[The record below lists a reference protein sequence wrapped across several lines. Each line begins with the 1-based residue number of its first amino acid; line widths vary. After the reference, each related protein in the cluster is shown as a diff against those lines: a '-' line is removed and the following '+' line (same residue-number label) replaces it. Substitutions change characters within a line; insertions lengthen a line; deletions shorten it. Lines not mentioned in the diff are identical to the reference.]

1 MTLTES
7 NGPLFGANRGSVLG
21 IKLRQSAGND
31 WAQRRRTPNIGP
43 RRQGLRVLL
52 GPPAMNVLTSFP
64 DVKTRLLALVGFIIV
79 PVALLTIVLAS
90 AAHQSF
96 SSGIDRQWRQ
106 TTEEY
111 AVRTRVWLRGATR
124 TLSTSA
130 AVAASAAKDGRRCNA
145 MLDDV
150 VAANG
155 GYEAIRV
162 DFGDGGSCVGA
173 GDPQSA
179 NFAGEAARRLRSQP
193 RVELTRDAT
202 LAAGVFAGL
211 GQSVLAIQAEAPK
224 TASQKWTATALIDP
238 AALARVLEFNPERGD
253 IFALM
258 EKGQKIVA
266 VSGTNATDPSW
277 LPTAEPAIGADYEVA
292 SASSRTGATFDYAT
306 QPVLGSDFY
315 ILSRFDSSAR
325 RMAEL
330 RTLVLIG
337 APLIMLATLYFAY
350 SRAIQSELLR
360 WIDGIKAAMLAR
372 NVGGGAPLAP
382 ESDAMPT
389 ELRELAASYN
399 EMVRES
405 EIREQSLKTSLAENE
420 FLLRELNHRVKTS
433 LQIIQSYLS
442 LTRRLDHSSGEHG
455 SVAAIEARV
464 QVLSIAY
471 RKAFSEGRMRDVR
484 IRPFADEI
492 FDNLSESF
500 QRPGLKLELRADVTG
515 ALMIDRAIPLGLA
528 LVESVMAGLAAEDA
542 HLVSVRIG
550 DLDDLRVELRVAT
563 DGGLA
568 HDRPNA
574 KLMAGLAL
582 QLEASVESPDAGSI
596 VRWRFQASPPPVLA

>member
-1 MTLTES
+1 
-7 NGPLFGANRGSVLG
+7 
-21 IKLRQSAGND
+21 
-31 WAQRRRTPNIGP
+31 
-43 RRQGLRVLL
+43 
-52 GPPAMNVLTSFP
+52 MNVLTSFP

-90 AAHQSF
+90 TAHQSF
-96 SSGIDRQWRQ
+96 SSGIDREWRQ

-111 AVRTRVWLRGATR
+111 AVRTRVWLRGAAR
-124 TLSTSA
+124 TLLTSA
-130 AVAASAAKDGRRCNA
+130 AIAASAPEDERRCDA
-145 MLDDV
+145 MLRDV

-173 GDPQSA
+173 ADPQSA
-179 NFAGEAARRLRSQP
+179 NFAGEAARRLRSEP
-193 RVELTRDAT
+193 RVELTREVSI
-202 LAAGVFAGL
+202 AAGVLAGH
-211 GQSVLAIQAEAPK
+211 GQSVLALQAEAPK
-224 TASQKWTATALIDP
+224 SASEKWTATALIDP
-238 AALARVLEFNPERGD
+238 AALARLFEFDPERGD
-253 IFALM
+253 IVALM
-258 EKGQKIVA
+258 EAGQKIVA
-266 VSGTNATDPSW
+266 VSGTSATDPNW
-277 LPTAEPAIGADYEVA
+277 LPAAEPTIGADYEVA

-330 RTLVLIG
+330 RTLVLVG
-337 APLIMLATLYFAY
+337 APLAMLAILYFAY
-350 SRAIQSELLR
+350 SRAIQSELLN

-372 NVGGGAPLAP
+372 QAGGGARLAP

-389 ELRELAASYN
+389 ELRDLAASYN

-442 LTRRLDHSSGEHG
+442 LTRRLDHSSGEHA

-471 RKAFSEGRMRDVR
+471 RKALSEGRMRDVW
-484 IRPFADEI
+484 IRPFAEEI
-492 FDNLSESF
+492 FDNLSDSF
-500 QRPGLKLELRADVTG
+500 QRPGLTLELRADVAG
-515 ALMIDRAIPLGLA
+515 ALMIDRAIPFGLA
-528 LVESVMAGLAAEDA
+528 LVEGVLAGLAAEDA

-550 DLDDLRVELRVAT
+550 ELDDLRIELRVGA
-563 DGGLA
+563 DGALA
-568 HDRPNA
+568 LDRPNA

-582 QLEASVESPDAGSI
+582 QLEASVESPDVGSI
-596 VRWRFQASPPPVLA
+596 VRWRFRPSPPPAHA

>member
-1 MTLTES
+1 
-7 NGPLFGANRGSVLG
+7 
-21 IKLRQSAGND
+21 
-31 WAQRRRTPNIGP
+31 
-43 RRQGLRVLL
+43 
-52 GPPAMNVLTSFP
+52 MNVLTSFP

-79 PVALLTIVLAS
+79 PVALITIVLAS

-124 TLSTSA
+124 TLVTSA
-130 AVAASAAKDGRRCNA
+130 AVAASAADDAGRCDA
-145 MLDDV
+145 LLQDV
-150 VAANG
+150 VGANS

-162 DFGDGGSCVGA
+162 DFGDRGSCAGA

-179 NFAGEAARRLRSQP
+179 NFAGEVAGRLRSQP
-193 RVELTRDAT
+193 GVELTPHAS
-202 LAAGVFAGL
+202 LAAGVFAGP
-211 GQSVLAIQAEAPK
+211 GRSVLAIQTEAPK

-238 AALARVLEFNPERGD
+238 AALARVFEFNPEKGD
-253 IFALM
+253 IVALM

-266 VSGTNATDPSW
+266 ASGAADAADQSW
-277 LPTAEPAIGADYEVA
+277 LPAAERTIGADYEVA

-325 RMAEL
+325 RMAEV
-330 RTLVLIG
+330 RTLVLVG

-372 NVGGGAPLAP
+372 NLGGGAPLAP

-389 ELRELAASYN
+389 ELRDLAASYN

-405 EIREQSLKTSLAENE
+405 KIREQSLKDSLAENE

-492 FDNLSESF
+492 FDNLSDSF
-500 QRPGLKLELRADVTG
+500 QRPGLRLELRADVAG

-550 DLDDLRVELRVAT
+550 ELDDLRVELRVAS
-563 DGGLA
+563 DGVPA

-582 QLEASVESPDAGSI
+582 QLEASVESPDVGTI
-596 VRWRFQASPPPVLA
+596 VRWRFQASPPPVLAYGS

>member
-1 MTLTES
+1 MSVTES
-7 NGPLFGANRGSVLG
+7 HGPLFGASRGSALG
-21 IKLRQSAGND
+21 IDLRQSERKD
-31 WAQRRRTPNIGP
+31 WAERRRTPNIGP
-43 RRQGLRVLL
+43 WRRGLRLQL
-52 GPPAMNVLTSFP
+52 GPLAMNVLTSFP
-64 DVKTRLLALVGFIIV
+64 DVKTRLLALVAFIIV
-79 PVALLTIVLAS
+79 PAALITIVLAS
-90 AAHQSF
+90 TAHQSL

-111 AVRTRVWLRGATR
+111 AVRTRVWLRGAAR
-124 TLSTSA
+124 TLATSA
-130 AVAASAAKDGRRCNA
+130 AVAASAADDARRCDA
-145 MLDDV
+145 MLRDV
-150 VAANG
+150 VGANS

-173 GDPQSA
+173 GDSQSA
-179 NFAGEAARRLRSQP
+179 NFAREVAGRLRSQP
-193 RVELTRDAT
+193 RVELALHTS

-211 GQSVLAIQAEAPK
+211 GRSILAIQAEAPDA
-224 TASQKWTATALIDP
+224 ASRKWTATALIDP
-238 AALARVLEFNPERGD
+238 AALARVFEFNPERGD
-253 IFALM
+253 IVALM
-258 EKGQKIVA
+258 EEGLKIVA
-266 VSGTNATDPSW
+266 VSGANPTDPNW
-277 LPTAEPAIGADYEVA
+277 LPATEPAIGAGYQIASVA
-292 SASSRTGATFDYAT
+292 SRTGAAFDYAT

-330 RTLVLIG
+330 RTLVLVG

-360 WIDGIKAAMLAR
+360 WIDGIKGAMLAR
-372 NVGGGAPLAP
+372 NLGGGASLAP

-389 ELRELAASYN
+389 ELRDLAASYN

-492 FDNLSESF
+492 FDNLSDSF
-500 QRPGLKLELRADVTG
+500 QRPGLRLELRADADG

-528 LVESVMAGLAAEDA
+528 LVESVMAGLTAEDA

-550 DLDDLRVELRVAT
+550 ELDDLRVELRVTT
-563 DGGLA
+563 DGVLSP
-568 HDRPNA
+568 DRPNA

-582 QLEASVESPDAGSI
+582 QLEASVEAPDVGTI